1 MKWFVFGLLA
11 LNVLIFVLGLIRP
24 APEAPKVSL
33 ASLPVDVSVVQL
45 VGEDGF
51 DRPIEVDE
59 IEPGKAV
66 CTLLGPFEEGADADT
81 LQQRLAI
88 LGVRSQSLMLKL
100 PSGVVY
106 WVHLP
111 PLPSREA
118 ARRRLA
124 ELQANDIDSY
134 IIPKGELLNGISLG
148 VFTQKRLAEERLAV
162 LLGGGVEAQISE
174 IQRSAEQLWLV
185 LEPSER
191 RKIGPDTIQKFISQG
206 FVSQERQNFCLDVA
220 SASNFQ

>member
-11 LNVLIFVLGLIRP
+11 LNVLIFVLGLLRP
-24 APEAPKVSL
+24 APEVPKVSS
-33 ASLPVDVSVVQL
+33 ASLPKGVSVVQL
-45 VGEDGF
+45 VGEDEF
-51 DRPIEVDE
+51 SRPVEVDE
-59 IEPGKAV
+59 IEPEKAV
-66 CTLLGPFEEGADADT
+66 CTLLGPFVGESDADT
-81 LQQRLAI
+81 LRQRLAI
-88 LGVRSQSLMLKL
+88 LGVRSRSLMLKL

-111 PLPSREA
+111 SLPSREA

-124 ELQANDIDSY
+124 ELQANNIDSY

-148 VFTQKRLAEERLAV
+148 VFTQKRLAEERFAV
-162 LLGGGVEAQISE
+162 LLEEGVEAQISE

-185 LEPSER
+185 LEPNER